1 MIHHLFLQS
10 SYSVGG
16 TESDLAGTVE
26 LSGRGTESVPAVSTL
41 LNSPSK
47 RLSKS
52 PLAMLLVGI
61 EDNVHETMECRDESA
76 LRCGCLHAKLS
87 ATVTGE
93 NYVRESTAVPH
104 FTKVWGLSFS
114 RSPRVCRLHSN
125 LYNVA
130 SHFISPSPHII
141 SFRYPELSSSA
152 LRLPSS
158 GIKW

>member
-1 MIHHLFLQS
+1 MYQL
-10 SYSVGG
+10 
-16 TESDLAGTVE
+16 
-26 LSGRGTESVPAVSTL
+26 VSTL

-93 NYVRESTAVPH
+93 NYVPRINRGSA
-104 FTKVWGLSFS
+104 FYKA
-114 RSPRVCRLHSN
+114 RSPIVDCT
-125 LYNVA
+125 A
-130 SHFISPSPHII
+130 ICI
-141 SFRYPELSSSA
+141 SFLHHPT
-152 LRLPSS
+152 
-158 GIKW
+158 